1 MAHFQRQ
8 TEHEVNSIFFH
19 YPVYNLAKD
28 NNLRFSFVK
37 NQAKRI
43 QSIDGLHK
51 CTPRPHCLLP
61 HALYLRHL
69 LRSVIT
75 DLIMRFLV
83 RCIN

>member
-43 QSIDGLHK
+43 QSINGLHK
-51 CTPRPHCLLP
+51 CTPQPLFVTAMHSI
-61 HALYLRHL
+61 
-69 LRSVIT
+69 SVISYVLLLQT
-75 DLIMRFLV
+75 
-83 RCIN
+83 